1 MILLFNFNADKS
13 NHNHIFIMNKFSVF
27 LLGGLIGFLVGY
39 YVKNPFSASDLKVTI
54 FNDDSASVEEP
65 LINDEAHDFVAADT
79 SSCQEYGADSIVF
92 DSICSM
98 PIKDVNKSNGNGNL
112 IYLDKAK
119 PMSSSTN
126 IFKVSA
132 VLDNHQ
138 AIAREVQSFGDGMYL
153 ENDLRVLMV
162 NDKGD
167 YYYDGQIIRLSSGK
181 RLWQLGVF
189 KYNGQTLPI
198 VEIK

>member
-1 MILLFNFNADKS
+1 
-13 NHNHIFIMNKFSVF
+13 MNKFSVF

-54 FNDDSASVEEP
+54 FNDDSASVEDP
-65 LINDEAHDFVAADT
+65 LLNDEVYDFVAADT
-79 SSCQEYGADSIVF
+79 SSCQENGADSIVF
-92 DSICSM
+92 DSIYSM
-98 PIKDVNKSNGNGNL
+98 TIKDVNKSNGNL

-138 AIAREVQSFGDGMYL
+138 AIAREVQSFGNGMYSG
-153 ENDLRVLMV
+153 NDLRVLMV

>member
-1 MILLFNFNADKS
+1 
-13 NHNHIFIMNKFSVF
+13 MNKFSVF

-65 LINDEAHDFVAADT
+65 LINDEAYDFVAADT
-79 SSCQEYGADSIVF
+79 SSYQDCRADSIVF
-92 DSICSM
+92 DSISM
-98 PIKDVNKSNGNGNL
+98 MDVKKSNGNNNL